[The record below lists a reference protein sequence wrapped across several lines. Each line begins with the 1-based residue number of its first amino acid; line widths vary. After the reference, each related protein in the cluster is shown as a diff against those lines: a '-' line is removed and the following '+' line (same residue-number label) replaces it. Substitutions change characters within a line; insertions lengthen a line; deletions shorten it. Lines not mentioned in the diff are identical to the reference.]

1 MSWTAIASLSTYF
14 STDQPFIYLRFC
26 SRCNFSS
33 RNTPVIESS
42 RPIAW
47 HPSVPSPRPFLSP
60 LTTFQ
65 RYVSTLLRRFSLVCT
80 KSVCLDTTSENLE
93 DRNCSDVTEIFFFQ
107 QSTKIDTLLYRN
119 FFSIIETK
127 LRSNNHFRS
136 FLEEW
141 RFLFSNLEKT
151 LENCSDYLR

>member
-1 MSWTAIASLSTYF
+1 MDGHCLSLHLFFNRPTLYLSPFLFPMQLLVSEHPGYWKLASNCLASFRSVASPF
-14 STDQPFIYLRFC
+14 S
-26 SRCNFSS
+26 FSS
-33 RNTPVIESS
+33 
-42 RPIAW
+42 
-47 HPSVPSPRPFLSP
+47 HD
-60 LTTFQ
+60 
-65 RYVSTLLRRFSLVCT
+65 VSTLLRRFSLVCT

-136 FLEEW
+136 FLEER

-151 LENCSDYLR
+151 LENCSDYLC